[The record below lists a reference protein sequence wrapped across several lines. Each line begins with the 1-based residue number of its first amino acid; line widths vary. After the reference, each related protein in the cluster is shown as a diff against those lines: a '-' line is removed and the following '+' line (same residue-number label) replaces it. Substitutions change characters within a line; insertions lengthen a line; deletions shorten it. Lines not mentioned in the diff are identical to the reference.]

1 MNYKEIKS
9 NKHLDFCVLLAG
21 INGTIT
27 YQLTRL
33 DVEHPIDDY
42 RICPNRNKGLFLVYN
57 TALIYVH
64 YTDSEYKVNVYQ
76 TKTNLNE
83 HKSASGILQEI
94 EQLQES
100 ELGNEF
106 VFISVPYNDACLLCT
121 YVFDYKNANNKITK
135 NYLLTLL
142 NVCTVRYEL

>member
-1 MNYKEIKS
+1 MNYKELKS
-9 NKHLDFCVLLAG
+9 DKDLDFGVLLAG

-42 RICPNRNKGLFLVYN
+42 QICPNRNKGLFLVYN
-57 TALIYVH
+57 TALVYVH
-64 YTDSEYKVNVYQ
+64 YTKNKYKVIVYQ

-83 HKSASGILQEI
+83 HKSTLNILQEI
-94 EQLQES
+94 EQLQNDG
-100 ELGNEF
+100 LGDEF
-106 VFISVPYNDACLLCT
+106 VFISVPYNDACWLCT
-121 YVFDYKNANNKITK
+121 YVFDYKNANNEITK

-142 NVCTVRYEL
+142 KVCTVRYEL